1 MPVNTPNIKN
11 ILNRLPE
18 NNFTIQTVVLAAA
31 LFITSCT
38 NAAFFRHIIQA
49 YGFSL
54 SLLPK
59 FVTTFIILWAVT
71 FILLSLASFRSTTKP
86 LLIFLLCVSS
96 QTAYFMDLYDVVI
109 DTNMLHNALETNWAE
124 TRDLLSLRQLGY
136 LTLICLIPASV
147 IWQIKL
153 TPSTSRQLLFAKLKG
168 IGLALAVIII
178 LMLSF
183 SKFYASFLRE
193 HKPLRYYANPAY
205 PLFSIGKLVKQALPS
220 PTKRFQQIGLDARQQ
235 KTVSDRRLVILVVG
249 EAVRWD
255 HLGLNGYKRDTTPLL
270 RHEEIINYPQF
281 SSCGTETGVSV
292 PCMFSVFG
300 RNGYSKEK
308 GNSTENALDLL
319 KRAGVQVLWRDNN
332 SDSKGVAVRLP
343 YQDFKS
349 STLNP
354 LCDAGECR
362 DEGMLAGLQELINQ
376 KQTGDILIVLHQMGN
391 HGPAYYKRYPAAF
404 EKFKPVCQT
413 NQLEQCSQESI
424 INAYDNALLY
434 TDHFLSKTISF
445 LKQQESSFQTAM
457 LYMSDHGESLGENGI
472 YLHGFPY
479 SFAPEAQTHVAALA
493 WFGTTYPVKRDQLR
507 QQAGTP
513 YTHDYLFHTLL
524 GMFEVSTTL
533 YRPELD
539 LFRTP

>member
-1 MPVNTPNIKN
+1 MSDKRAAT
-11 ILNRLPE
+11 
-18 NNFTIQTVVLAAA
+18 QTVVLATAV
-31 LFITSCT
+31 FISCCA
-38 NAAFFRHIIQA
+38 NSAFFRHIIQA
-49 YGFSL
+49 YGFSAAL
-54 SLLPK
+54 FPK
-59 FVTTFIILWAVT
+59 LIATFIILCSVT
-71 FILLSLASFRSTTKP
+71 FVILSLVTFRSTTKP
-86 LLIFLLCVSS
+86 LLVFLLLVSS

-109 DTNMLHNALETNWAE
+109 DSNMLHNALETNWAE
-124 TRDLLSLRQLGY
+124 TKDLLSLRQLGY
-136 LTLICLIPASV
+136 LTLICIVPASL
-147 IWQIKL
+147 IWHIKL
-153 TPSTSRQLLFAKLKG
+153 TPETSRQLICAKLKG

-205 PLFSIGKLVKQALPS
+205 PLFSVGKLARQTLPS
-220 PTKRFQQIGLDARQQ
+220 PAKRFQQIGLDARQQ
-235 KTVSDRRLVILVVG
+235 KTAPGRRLVILVVG

-255 HLGLNGYKRDTTPLL
+255 HLALNGYKRDTTPLL
-270 RHEEIINYPQF
+270 RQENIINYPQF

-300 RNGYSKEK
+300 RSGYSKEK
-308 GNSTENALDLL
+308 GKYTENALDLL
-319 KRAGVQVLWRDNN
+319 HRSGVQVLWRDNN
-332 SDSKGVAVRLP
+332 SDSKGVAPRLP
-343 YQDFKS
+343 YQDFKTS
-349 STLNP
+349 SLNP

-362 DEGMLAGLQELINQ
+362 DEGMLSGLQEFINQ
-376 KQTGDILIVLHQMGN
+376 KPAGDILIVLHQMGN
-391 HGPAYYKRYPAAF
+391 HGPAYYKRYPTEF

-434 TDHFLSKTISF
+434 TDHFLSQTITF
-445 LKQQESSFQTAM
+445 LKQQERSFQTAM

-479 SFAPEAQTHVAALA
+479 SFAPETQTHVAALA
-493 WFGTTYPVKRDQLR
+493 WFGTTYPVKRERLR
-507 QQAGTP
+507 QQAGSA

-533 YRPELD
+533 YRPEMD
-539 LFRTP
+539 LFRAP